1 MLTKCALGIQISEAR
16 THTSIAAAGWVDEEF
31 ILVELAAYI
40 EGTDAVAD
48 VLKLRRERTV
58 SKIAIDP
65 HSPAATVIKPLT
77 KAGVRVT
84 ELTSSQVAVAFGEF
98 VDALKAEQLKVAVA
112 ERSGPTRHVT
122 SVGWRDDVATPRY
135 HSGLQ
140 SIGCGHVCSLA
151 GGGPAGG
158 LQPARHGLL
167 RPGKVDKGLSD

>member
-98 VDALKAEQLKVAVA
+98 VDALKAEQLKVAANPLLSAAVQH
-112 ERSGPTRHVT
+112 GT
-122 SVGWRDDVATPRY
+122 SRPLGGATTWQRR
-135 HSGLQ
+135 GTT
-140 SIGCGHVCSLA
+140 VDCSPLDAATFAHWLA
-151 GGGPAGG
+151 AARPAGYS
-158 LQPARHGLL
+158 LL
-167 RPGKVDKGLSD
+167 DTVY